1 MKNALT
7 FMLSWIILC
16 FSERWISQNIKQH
29 KEKKEMFSNAN
40 HIHLMSKIYKK
51 LENVSER
58 KSFLKDLMGLSEREE
73 VIFCSL
79 VDGINID
86 SCMKDVLVE
95 EVNIDTNNKFQSV
108 VNDVKNH
115 PHTYTYSDLAK
126 KHDISY
132 SYAGVI
138 MSQSKLTD
146 LIIKK
151 PQTEKSALTIKIIED
166 VKNNPNTYTYDYLAE
181 KYNVSYAKICS
192 TIYHNHLNHL
202 IIKKSS
208 VKDELL
214 RFADTH

>member
-1 MKNALT
+1 MDFTKHHN
-7 FMLSWIILC
+7 
-16 FSERWISQNIKQH
+16 NIRR
-29 KEKKEMFSNAN
+29 KEEMFSNAN
-40 HIHLMSKIYKK
+40 HIHLMSKIYKR
-51 LENVSER
+51 LEDVSER

-95 EVNIDTNNKFQSV
+95 EVNIDTNTKFQSV

-126 KHDISY
+126 KYDITY
-132 SYAGVI
+132 SRACYI
-138 MSQSKLTD
+138 MSRTKLTD

-151 PQTEKSALTIKIIED
+151 PKPEKSALTIKIIED

-181 KYNVSYAKICS
+181 KYNVSYA
-192 TIYHNHLNHL
+192 TISSAINNCNLNHL